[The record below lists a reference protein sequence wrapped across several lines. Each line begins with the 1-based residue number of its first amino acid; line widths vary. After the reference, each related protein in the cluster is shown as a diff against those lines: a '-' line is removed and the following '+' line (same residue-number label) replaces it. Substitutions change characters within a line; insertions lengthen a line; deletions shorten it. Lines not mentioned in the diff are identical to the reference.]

1 MTPPKPPFF
10 YRLTE
15 GIRVTVRPE
24 YLAEQSDP
32 ARSRFVFAY
41 HVRIENV
48 GTQLAQLLTRRWRI
62 HDSIGEDI
70 DVEGEGVV
78 GEQPLIPPGGVHEY
92 QSFCILKSPDG
103 HMEGEY
109 GFVRADRTTFEAGI
123 PRFVLTLHDAEA
135 G

>member
-24 YLAEQSDP
+24 YLAEQSDS
-32 ARSRFVFAY
+32 ARRRFVFAY

-48 GTQLAQLLTRRWRI
+48 GTQPAQLLTRRWRI

-109 GFVRADRTTFEAGI
+109 RFLRADRTTFEAGI